1 MRAGRVADKSTKKPP
16 HDKIKPAEIGRRPA
30 LRPAGRLTGKKTMP
44 QWTGSYAENP
54 YFYLCKL
61 IFTNLIALCHV
72 YATRFYSWLQPSA

>member
-30 LRPAGRLTGKKTMP
+30 LRPAGRLTGKNHAAM
-44 QWTGSYAENP
+44 TGLYAENP